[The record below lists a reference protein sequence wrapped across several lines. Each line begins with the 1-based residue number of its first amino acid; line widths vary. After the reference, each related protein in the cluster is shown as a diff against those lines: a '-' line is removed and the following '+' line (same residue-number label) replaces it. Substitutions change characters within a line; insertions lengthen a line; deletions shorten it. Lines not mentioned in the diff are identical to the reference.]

1 MRHAQLEWGY
11 PPPRPN
17 FIRRVRPALIATAV
31 GAAAGGIV
39 VFSFVDRSV
48 DEESVTLQGQ
58 STQVASTPTMP
69 LNPKRMDS
77 KSMKAAEV
85 SGHSESAAASVSS
98 TSSIVPGTESSP
110 LAGER
115 TATHHEP
122 ARPMADGAKTS
133 AGAIALLET
142 NAPKRHRITTSE
154 ARGGQRGFAPGGVLV
169 ALELLPIRAMRTM
182 AGSGR
187 IRMPVGVM
195 TAGISLSRIASGA
208 ACSNAMPR
216 IEARSGIGR
225 SIRQ

>member
-48 DEESVTLQGQ
+48 DKESVTLQGQ
-58 STQVASTPTMP
+58 STQVASTPTLP

-77 KSMKAAEV
+77 ESMKAAEV

-98 TSSIVPGTESSP
+98 TSSTVPGTESSP

-115 TATHHEP
+115 TATYHEP

-133 AGAIALLET
+133 AGAVALLET

-154 ARGGQRGFAPGGVLV
+154 SRGGQRGFAPGKYY
-169 ALELLPIRAMRTM
+169 MR
-182 AGSGR
+182 
-187 IRMPVGVM
+187 V
-195 TAGISLSRIASGA
+195 GA
-208 ACSNAMPR
+208 AAHPRHAHYGWIRSYQNAGWR
-216 IEARSGIGR
+216 YDSWN
-225 SIRQ
+225 